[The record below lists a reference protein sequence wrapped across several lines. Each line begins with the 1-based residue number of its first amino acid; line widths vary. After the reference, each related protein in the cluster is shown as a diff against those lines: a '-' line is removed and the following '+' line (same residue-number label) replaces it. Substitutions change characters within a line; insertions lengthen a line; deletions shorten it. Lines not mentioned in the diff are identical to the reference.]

1 MFDEIRATKSLF
13 WHHRFGG
20 LYAII
25 SRIFFGSG
33 QTMIVV
39 RDEKF
44 REECGVA
51 GGFQIQDVSNIL
63 YLSLFALQHRGQE
76 AFGIATFDRAQNEK
90 GVITTAVRSHKSL
103 GLIADSVDEMVLSR
117 LSGCSGV
124 GHVRYSTAG
133 GSGLENIQP
142 FQFKTVLGPVAISHN
157 GNLTNALELR
167 KRLESSGSVFQSTS
181 DTEVFVH
188 LIARASGQSIRDRVV
203 EALRQVKGAY
213 ALAIATEDALYA
225 ARDPFGFR
233 PLVIGKLDKGYV
245 VVSETCALDL
255 IGAKYIRDVGP
266 GEVVEINDRGLR
278 SLYPQQKQPVSFCS
292 FEPIYFA
299 RPDSQL
305 YGQSIYMIRRRMG
318 EVLSEECPAEGD
330 VVVPIPDSG
339 VAMAEGFSRASG
351 IPFAM
356 GLVRNHY
363 IGRTFIK
370 PTQADRDFG
379 VRLKLNPVS
388 SVLAGKRVI
397 VIDDSLVRGTTAA
410 RILRMIRD
418 AGAKEIH
425 FRIAA
430 PPITYSCFY
439 GVDTPERK
447 DLMAARYDVNKIR
460 AILGADSLGFLS
472 QPGLRKALDE
482 SPGKSYCMAC
492 FDGQYPSDICVK
504 KTKQPTDFTGPG
516 LFSKA

>member
-1 MFDEIRATKSLF
+1 MT
-13 WHHRFGG
+13 
-20 LYAII
+20 AIN
-25 SRIFFGSG
+25 
-33 QTMIVV
+33 
-39 RDEKF
+39 DEKF

-51 GGFQIQDVSNIL
+51 GVFRVHDAGKIL

-76 AFGIATFDRAQNEK
+76 AFGIVTFNRIKNERDAT
-90 GVITTAVRSHKSL
+90 VTTMASHKSI
-103 GLIADSVDEMVLSR
+103 GLVTDSVDETILNR
-117 LSGCSGV
+117 LSGGDGV

-133 GSGLENIQP
+133 GSLRENIQP
-142 FQFKTVLGPVAISHN
+142 FQFKTALGAVAISHN

-167 KRLESSGSVFQSTS
+167 KHLESSGSVFQSTS

-188 LIARASGQSIRDRVV
+188 LIARASGPSMRERIS

-213 ALAIATEDALYA
+213 ALAISTDDALYA
-225 ARDPFGFR
+225 TRDPFGFR

-255 IGAKYIRDVGP
+255 IGAHYVRDVEA
-266 GEVVEINDRGLR
+266 GEIIEISERGLH
-278 SLYPQQKQPVSFCS
+278 SWFPQDRKPLRFCS
-292 FEPIYFA
+292 FEPIYFS
-299 RPDSQL
+299 RPDSL
-305 YGQSIYMIRRRMG
+305 LHGQSIYMMRRRLG
-318 EVLSEECPAEGD
+318 ELLSKECPARAD

-339 VAMAEGFSRASG
+339 VAMAEGFSQASG

-363 IGRTFIK
+363 IGRTFIE
-370 PTQADRDFG
+370 PTQEDRDFG

-388 SVLAGKRVI
+388 SVLEGKRV
-397 VIDDSLVRGTTAA
+397 VVVDDSLVRGTTAA
-410 RILRMIRD
+410 RILRLIRK

-430 PPITYSCFY
+430 PPITHSCFY

-447 DLMAARYDVNKIR
+447 DLMAARHDVNKIR
-460 AILGADSLGFLS
+460 EILEVDSLGFLS
-472 QPGLRKALDE
+472 QSGLRKALDE
-482 SPGKSYCMAC
+482 SPRKSYCMAC
-492 FDGQYPSDICVK
+492 FDGQYPTNITVG
-504 KTKQPTDFTGPG
+504 KTKQPTDLLGPG